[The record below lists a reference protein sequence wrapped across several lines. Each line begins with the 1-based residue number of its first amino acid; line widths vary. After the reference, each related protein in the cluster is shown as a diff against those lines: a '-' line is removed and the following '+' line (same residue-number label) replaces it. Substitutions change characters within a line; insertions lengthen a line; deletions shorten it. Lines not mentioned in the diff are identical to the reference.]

1 MDQASVLEARDLT
14 VFAKV
19 VTVLI
24 MTARQL
30 GLAMAER
37 WRGNA
42 QTAVQSA
49 TKSFLCRSSIQRN
62 RRRTLNRF

>member
-37 WRGNA
+37 WRGKA
-42 QTAVQSA
+42 KTAVQSA
-49 TKSFLCRSSIQRN
+49 SKSFVCRTFTRRN
-62 RRRTLNRF
+62 RRRTLKRF